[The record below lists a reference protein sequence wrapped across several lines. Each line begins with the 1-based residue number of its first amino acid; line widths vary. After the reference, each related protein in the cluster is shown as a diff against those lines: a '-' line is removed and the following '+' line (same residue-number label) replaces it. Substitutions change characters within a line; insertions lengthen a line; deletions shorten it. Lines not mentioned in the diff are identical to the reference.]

1 MAAEITMAM
10 EAARII
16 VIRIAE
22 LLVVVAV
29 EVSRTIKVPV
39 VHLVCV
45 SVFGSISIPIR
56 TVERLCRAWHKSGGL
71 T

>member
-1 MAAEITMAM
+1 MAAEVAMAM
-10 EAARII
+10 EAARVI
-16 VIRIAE
+16 VVGVAK

-29 EVSRTIKVPV
+29 EISRNIKVPV

-56 TVERLCRAWHKSGGL
+56 TVKRLCRA
-71 T
+71 